1 LKWRNNSTFD
11 WAWRGLDLSTT
22 VHYLDGF
29 HEIPNFGPQFTNGI
43 KEHWVKQTWFFD
55 VQGSYKWSFGDT
67 TKPWKRLLNRTTV
80 TVGCTNVF
88 SHDPP
93 RANTTF
99 NYAASL
105 YDSTGRFVFVGLK
118 KELWRPFRRRADGTP
133 RFDTIRCPPQDTQL
147 PEVFHN
153 LRSVL
158 LHYPVTAK

>member
-1 LKWRNNSTFD
+1 MTIVVR
-11 WAWRGLDLSTT
+11 
-22 VHYLDGF
+22 
-29 HEIPNFGPQFTNGI
+29 
-43 KEHWVKQTWFFD
+43 KQTSKTWFFD
-55 VQGSYKWSFGDT
+55 VQGSYQRSFGDT
-67 TKPWKRLLNRTTV
+67 TKPWKRLLNRTTM